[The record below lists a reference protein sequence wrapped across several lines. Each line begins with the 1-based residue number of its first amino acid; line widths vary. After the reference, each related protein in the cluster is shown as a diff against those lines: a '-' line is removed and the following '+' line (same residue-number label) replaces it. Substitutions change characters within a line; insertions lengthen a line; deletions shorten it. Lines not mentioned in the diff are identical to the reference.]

1 MIPLSMIAPGEEVRL
16 VEIRGGH
23 RLRKRL
29 ADLGLNLGTTLG
41 VMKTDR
47 HGPMILTVKDSRLV
61 IGRGMAHHIL
71 VEVV

>member
-1 MIPLSMIAPGEEVRL
+1 MIAPGEEVRL
-16 VEIRGGH
+16 VEIRGGY